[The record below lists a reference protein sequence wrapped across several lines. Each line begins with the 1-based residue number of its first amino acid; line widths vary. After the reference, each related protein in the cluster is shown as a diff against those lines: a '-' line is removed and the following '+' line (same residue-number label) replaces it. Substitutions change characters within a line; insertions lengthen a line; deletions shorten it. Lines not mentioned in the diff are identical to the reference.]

1 MKTLDDY
8 PNLRLKPRNPQK
20 NIMVTVDD
28 GKKITQHQYI
38 KRMLVELPYPFIEQM
53 QELKNRG
60 VGSTL
65 NDLIRYALVKAGM
78 VNAACVE
85 DVPTAE
91 LATKKRY
98 ELSQMI
104 PTVGPGQTKRQL
116 VK

>member
-8 PNLRLKPRNPQK
+8 PNLRLKIRNPQK

-28 GKKITQHQYI
+28 GDTVTRHPYL

-53 QELKNRG
+53 QELKNKG
-60 VGSTL
+60 MGSTL

-78 VNAACVE
+78 VDAACVE
-85 DVPTAE
+85 DVA
-91 LATKKRY
+91 AADISTKKRY

-104 PTVGPGQTKRQL
+104 PTLDRRQII
-116 VK
+116 K